1 MGDPLILGGYI
12 LLSRKIIESEI
23 WNKPPLYLKIW
34 IYLLSKAQ
42 HQQYKG
48 LKRGQLRTSIPEI
61 MEECSWFVGFRKVKP
76 TKDQVYNVLNWLRKV
91 SESND
96 ESNTNT
102 SMITTTKATHGLVIT
117 IVNYNVYQN
126 PKNYESNYQ
135 DNNEEV
141 TKAERKQRQPNNTN
155 NNDNN
160 ENNDNKNIYSQNT
173 TPYEKIIELY
183 NNICKSLPQVKKIT
197 DKRKRTIRAR
207 WKQYNDLSIYVEVF
221 KKAEESDFL
230 SGRNGKWSGC
240 NFDWLINENNMIKV
254 LEGNYDNKETKETI
268 KTRFHFNNQ
277 RSSKYTAKDLDEIA
291 RLKYEEKLKKLNSS

>member
-1 MGDPLILGGYI
+1 MNQGWISLHRKIAEHWIWVSNEPFDKRSAWIDLLLLANHEDKKILLGNELVEVKRGEHITSEYI
-12 LLSRKIIESEI
+12 LAQRWGWSRKKVRNFLQLLAEDGMIENIKED
-23 WNKPPLYLKIW
+23 K
-34 IYLLSKAQ
+34 
-42 HQQYKG
+42 
-48 LKRGQLRTSIPEI
+48 KRTRLR
-61 MEECSWFVGFRKVKP
+61 
-76 TKDQVYNVLNWLRKV
+76 
-91 SESND
+91 
-96 ESNTNT
+96 
-102 SMITTTKATHGLVIT
+102 
-117 IVNYNVYQN
+117 IVNYNDYQELRN
-126 PKNYESNYQ
+126 HKRTSEELERNYEGTT
-135 DNNEEV
+135 EEL
-141 TKAERKQRQPNNTN
+141 RGNLN

-183 NNICKSLPQVKKIT
+183 NNICKSLPQVKKLT
-197 DKRKRTIRAR
+197 DKRKRTIKAR

-230 SGRNGKWSGC
+230 SGRSGKWSGC

-291 RLKYEEKLKKLNSS
+291 RLKFEKKLREVNSS